1 MKRENPTQSKKRTVT
16 AGWSA
21 ILSVAVVALLSGSAL
36 GALTSVTPS
45 NQFGDPFGGDDF
57 LGSFGEDFPI
67 IGGDDTPID
76 DGFDYRAHS
85 DVPDLPDSDGDAK
98 ENILFIGGSFPEP
111 AWYPQDSGLEFE
123 NIFAPLTGFED
134 HVAPSLVTPSPVP
147 SPGGIGVLGV
157 LATVVA
163 ARRRR

>member
-1 MKRENPTQSKKRTVT
+1 MKREIPALTQKNTV
-16 AGWSA
+16 AKGWSA
-21 ILSVAVVALLSGSAL
+21 ILSVAVVALFAGSAF
-36 GALTSVTPS
+36 GALASTTPIS
-45 NQFGDPFGGDDF
+45 KYGDPFGGDEILKGFED
-57 LGSFGEDFPI
+57 DFPI

-85 DVPDLPDSDGDAK
+85 DVPDLPDSDGDSQ
-98 ENILFIGGSFPEP
+98 ENILFIGGSYPEP
-111 AWYPQDSGLEFE
+111 SWYPQDSGLDFQT
-123 NIFAPLTGFED
+123 IFAPLTGFED

-147 SPGGIGVLGV
+147 APGGIGVLGV